1 MRTKLTLV
9 LAALTAAGLALP
21 ATQAMADSLHLSL
34 QSSGVTINLNVGD
47 DAALNPQPLPPRV
60 KYKPGF
66 FYDDGVGR
74 FHSPKFVQAQYDDY
88 DNLPPPKHW
97 KKGKFSKYGQYSQ
110 FQQGGFGDEVMLNPQ
125 PLPPKQFHYVN
136 WN

>member
-1 MRTKLTLV
+1 MRTQFTLV
-9 LAALTAAGLALP
+9 LAALTAAGLALS

-34 QSSGVTINLNVGD
+34 QSNGVTINVNVGD
-47 DAALNPQPLPPRV
+47 DTALNPQPLPPKA

-66 FYDDGVGR
+66 YDNGP
-74 FHSPKFVQAQYDDY
+74 SKSYPSKFVQAQYDDY
-88 DNLPPPKHW
+88 DEMPPPKHW

-110 FQQGGFGDEVMLNPQ
+110 FGQPGFGDEVMLNPQ

>member
-1 MRTKLTLV
+1 MRTQFTLV
-9 LAALTAAGLALP
+9 LAALTAAGLALS

-34 QSSGVTINLNVGD
+34 QSNGLTINLNVGD
-47 DAALNPQPLPPRV
+47 AAALNPQPLPPKT
-60 KYKPGF
+60 KYKPGL
-66 FYDDGVGR
+66 YDNGPGG
-74 FHSPKFVQAQYDDY
+74 SYPPKFVQAQYDDY
-88 DNLPPPKHW
+88 DEMPPPKHW

-110 FQQGGFGDEVMLNPQ
+110 FGQPGFGDEVMLNPQ